1 MALRSRKVS
10 GALEK
15 RALDCYT
22 SQLKYVFRSKEKV
35 SRVVNQISL
44 TPYENDNLNFLLARD
59 QAVLLETASNLCAI
73 ERQTN
78 DFSEFCFL
86 FVLVG
91 MYNKT
96 LC

>member
-1 MALRSRKVS
+1 
-10 GALEK
+10 
-15 RALDCYT
+15 
-22 SQLKYVFRSKEKV
+22 
-35 SRVVNQISL
+35 VVNQISL

-78 DFSEFCFL
+78 DFSEFCFI

-96 LC
+96 LADWLCEKQ